1 MDFEICNSSD
11 RALNCYGDAHKMS
24 FQLILAP
31 ASLAKLYGNA
41 ILTSREGLSELLPV
55 PQLQSS
61 YTKTNLIASKKS
73 CILKVRECQRHDS
86 QKVSET
92 L

>member
-31 ASLAKLYGNA
+31 ASLAKLHGNA
-41 ILTSREGLSELLPV
+41 ILTSREELSELLLKYTFGMYFFFTFYMLTV
-55 PQLQSS
+55 QLISD
-61 YTKTNLIASKKS
+61 KLI
-73 CILKVRECQRHDS
+73 
-86 QKVSET
+86 
-92 L
+92 